1 MSHELTATPID
12 QPRYIARS
20 HSMPFSKGIIAS
32 LIAVTDGL
40 TVVAAGLLIF
50 LTHPGWNNELVTPY
64 SFATI
69 LCALLLTTAFY
80 LINLYDLRY
89 IANPYNQYKK
99 IIAASSISFML
110 MVLIAFTLKSST
122 EFSRVWLFL
131 WFITTTVLICSS
143 RILFRSFLRR
153 TADSGWLS
161 RNIIVVGGT
170 GMGEQLIETLNQGND
185 PWNRVIGIFDDRKTR
200 LPNTVADAPVL
211 GNIDNLID
219 YVRRYRIDD
228 VIVALPWAANNRI
241 QEILRQLEVLPVRV
255 SLCSDLIGIDLPRKN
270 YSICDGLPVI
280 GVFDKPLDGWGSIIK
295 GVMDKVLS
303 SIALVLLAPL
313 LACIAA
319 AIKLESRGPV
329 IFKQKR
335 YGFNNQL
342 IEVWKFR
349 SMFTDQQDNNAEQL
363 ATRNDPRITRVGAFI
378 RKTSLDEL
386 PQLVNVLRGDMS
398 LVGPRPHATQAKAAG
413 RLYQDQVT
421 RYAVRHKVKPGI
433 TGWAQANGWRG
444 ETDTEEKIQKR
455 VEYDLYYIQ
464 HWSLTFDI
472 HILLKTVWAVLFPKN
487 AY

>member
-1 MSHELTATPID
+1 MNHELTATETT
-12 QPRYIARS
+12 QPRYITHSR
-20 HSMPFSKGIIAS
+20 SMPFSKGIIAS
-32 LIAVTDGL
+32 LIALIDAL
-40 TVVAAGLLIF
+40 TVIAVGMLIF
-50 LTHPGWNNELVTPY
+50 FSHPGWDDNLIPLY
-64 SFATI
+64 GSATMV
-69 LCALLLTTAFY
+69 CALLLTSAFY
-80 LINLYDLRY
+80 FANLYDLRF
-89 IANPYNQYKK
+89 IANPHNQYKR
-99 IIAASSISFML
+99 IITACSVSFML
-110 MVLIAFTLKSST
+110 VVLVAFSLKSST
-122 EFSRVWLFL
+122 DFSRIWLFL
-131 WFITTTVLICSS
+131 WFIITTVLTCSS
-143 RILFRSFLRR
+143 RILFRSILRK
-153 TADSGWLS
+153 TADSHWLS

-170 GMGEQLIETLNQGND
+170 GMGERLITSLDQGND
-185 PWNRVIGIFDDRKTR
+185 PWNRIVGIFDDRQTR
-200 LPNTVADAPVL
+200 LPETIAGTPIL
-211 GNIDNLID
+211 GNVDNLID

-228 VIVALPWAANNRI
+228 VIIALPWAANNRI
-241 QEILRQLEVLPVRV
+241 QEILRKLEVLPVRV
-255 SLCSDLIGIDLPRKN
+255 SLCSDLVGIDLPHNN
-270 YSICDGLPVI
+270 YSLSDGLPVV

-295 GVMDKVLS
+295 AISDKILS
-303 SIALVLLAPL
+303 AIAIILLTPL
-313 LACIAA
+313 LLVIAG

-329 IFKQKR
+329 LFKQKR

-342 IEVWKFR
+342 IEVLKFR
-349 SMFTDQQDNNAEQL
+349 SMYTDQQDTNAEQL

-386 PQLVNVLRGDMS
+386 PQLLNVLRGDMS

-472 HILLKTVWAVLFPKN
+472 HILLKTVWAVIFPKN